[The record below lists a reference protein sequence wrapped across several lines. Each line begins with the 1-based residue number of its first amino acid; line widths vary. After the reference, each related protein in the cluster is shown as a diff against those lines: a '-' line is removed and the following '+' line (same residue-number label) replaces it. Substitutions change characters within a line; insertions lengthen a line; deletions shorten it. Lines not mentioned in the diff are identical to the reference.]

1 MPSFQND
8 LLFGKQY
15 ELILL
20 DYLSKSEYDEVEL
33 APVGRFVEWDVKIK
47 KGVLEAKYEV
57 KADKLASK
65 TGNLCIEYECAGQ
78 PSGISTTQANHYAY
92 FVVSGNSHEL
102 YLIPVDR
109 LKQYIETASPRKMNG
124 GDGYRSR
131 FYLIQKSVFAD
142 CLTPRLVQA

>member
-1 MPSFQND
+1 MPFASD

-20 DYLSKSEYDEVEL
+20 DYLPKNEYDEVEM
-33 APVGRFVEWDVKIK
+33 APHGRFVEWDVKIK
-47 KGVLEAKYEV
+47 RGQLEAKYEV
-57 KADKLASK
+57 KSDKLAAK

-78 PSGISTTQANHYAY
+78 PSGISVTKADYYAY
-92 FVVSGNSHEL
+92 FVVSGSSHDL

-109 LKQYIETASPRKMNG
+109 LKAYIAETNPRKMNG

-131 FYLIQKSVFAD
+131 FYLIPKVVFTD
-142 CLTPRLVQA
+142 CLTPRLVQP